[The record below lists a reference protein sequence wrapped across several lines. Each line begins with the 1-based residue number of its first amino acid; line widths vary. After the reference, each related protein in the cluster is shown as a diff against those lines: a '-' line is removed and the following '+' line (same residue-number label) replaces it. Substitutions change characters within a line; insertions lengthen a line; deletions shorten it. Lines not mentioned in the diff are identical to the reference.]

1 LLGARVWL
9 ALGDYAR
16 LLRLGSAGLFLR
28 NRRDSW
34 FAGHGSRSEL
44 IGPMPAR
51 RILCDWLSL
60 RSKIFEDTLA
70 VALADQHEPQ
80 GLAVIARSSHKRR
93 GFTVLVALHLA
104 LVLRLR
110 GNFRLHSNL
119 AALPFRAEEWQGLS
133 G

>member
-1 LLGARVWL
+1 MFPGGAKRAPEVKLLGARVWL
-9 ALGDYAR
+9 VLGDYTR
-16 LLRLGSAGLFLR
+16 LLGLGSAGLFLR

-51 RILCDWLSL
+51 SILCDWLSL

-70 VALADQHEPQ
+70 VALRSARAP

-93 GFTVLVALHLA
+93 GFTMLVALD
-104 LVLRLR
+104 R
-110 GNFRLHSNL
+110 
-119 AALPFRAEEWQGLS
+119 AALPFRAEEW
-133 G
+133 